1 MGGRG
6 AIRAISTAR
15 TGLVFIIFCG
25 LASAL
30 GVISLF
36 TALSMSDVVIVT
48 PIASIS
54 PLVTLVLAHI
64 FLNKLEQVTKW
75 IVFGTG
81 LAVLGIVM
89 VIIGSTL

>member
-1 MGGRG
+1 M
-6 AIRAISTAR
+6 
-15 TGLVFIIFCG
+15 
-25 LASAL
+25 

-36 TALSMSDVVIVT
+36 TALSMSNVVIVT

-54 PLVTLVLAHI
+54 PIVTLVLAHI

-75 IVFGTG
+75 IVLGTS
-81 LAVLGIVM
+81 LAVLGIIM

>member
-1 MGGRG
+1 
-6 AIRAISTAR
+6 
-15 TGLVFIIFCG
+15 
-25 LASAL
+25 
-30 GVISLF
+30 
-36 TALSMSDVVIVT
+36 MSDVVIVT

-54 PLVTLVLAHI
+54 PLVTLVLAHF